1 MSSVIPVGQ
10 EKRMLE
16 PPPELDVITSAVIGA
31 ALEVHRLLGPGFLE
45 SVYEEAMAV
54 ELELRGVAHERQ
66 KAISVSY
73 KGHAVGEGRTD
84 FLVENSVIVELKAA
98 DRVLPIHRAQVLS
111 YLKTTG
117 CRLGLLINFHEALL
131 TNGIRRVV
139 LSETVWQE
147 QAQFLA
153 RNESD

>member
-1 MSSVIPVGQ
+1 
-10 EKRMLE
+10 MLE
-16 PPPELDVITSAVIGA
+16 PPPELDAITSAVIGA
-31 ALEVHRLLGPGFLE
+31 ALEVYRVLGPGFLE
-45 SVYEEAMAV
+45 SVYEEALAV
-54 ELELRGVAHERQ
+54 ELELRDVRYDRQ

-73 KGHAVGEGRTD
+73 KGHTVGEGRTD

-98 DRVLPIHRAQVLS
+98 ECVLPIHQAQVLS
-111 YLKTTG
+111 CLKTTG

-139 LSETVWQE
+139 LTESTGQ
-147 QAQFLA
+147 QRPRFLA